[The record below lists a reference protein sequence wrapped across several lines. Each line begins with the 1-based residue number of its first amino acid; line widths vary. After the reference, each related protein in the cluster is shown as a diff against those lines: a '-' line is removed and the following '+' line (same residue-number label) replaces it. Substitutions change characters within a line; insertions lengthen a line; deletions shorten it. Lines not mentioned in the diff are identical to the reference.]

1 MKKVFLIIFSLLL
14 VSCGKTVMEPQT
26 QYVLGTVC
34 TVNLFEDGSEELYQD
49 IFEALNAIDNKF
61 SVNKEYSEISK
72 VNQNAGSVNAVNV
85 SQEVFEV
92 MTVAKKIA
100 RATENSFN
108 PALGTL
114 IKLWGIGTD
123 SARIPSDDEIEEA
136 LKHCDPDSIILSEVD
151 GSFKIQILDAKTQ
164 IDLGAI
170 VKGYA
175 ADCIA
180 ELLEKRNV
188 KKAIID
194 LGGNI
199 YVFGNKS
206 ENPDDMWRVGIRN
219 PIDPDAQPVE
229 IVSLKSGSVVTS
241 GNYERFFEKDGKRY
255 HHILDSRTG
264 RPAETDLASVSV
276 ISDKSIDCDA
286 LATAFFVAG
295 KSGVFEDI
303 LDLREIKTV
312 FVDLSG
318 KTVVK

>member
-72 VNQNAGSVNAVNV
+72 VNQSAGSINAVNV

-175 ADCIA
+175 SDCIA

-276 ISDKSIDCDA
+276 ISDKSIYCDA